1 MGALEESA
9 ALHADPVVDHHVR
22 AHDHV
27 GPDPAVH
34 ADLGRGVLEM
44 RGQLLGVKNVDF
56 RG

>member
-1 MGALEESA
+1 MRALEERA
-9 ALHADPVVDHHVR
+9 ALHADPVVDHHVG
-22 AHDHV
+22 ADDHV
-27 GPDPAVH
+27 GADPAVH